1 MSPVRGAAPKNR
13 RAAEHDP
20 MIKNIARAVLRMDA
34 AEPFLSPCCETMR
47 ETATPSPVTVM
58 E

>member
-1 MSPVRGAAPKNR
+1 
-13 RAAEHDP
+13 
-20 MIKNIARAVLRMDA
+20 MIKNITRAVLRMDA
-34 AEPFLSPCCETMR
+34 AEPFPSPCCETMR